1 MERKIG
7 EIFKCHDTF
16 LQVWEAKESDGCNG
30 CFFEEYRPLC
40 LPYKCTAQEREDG
53 KNVQFKQIS
62 KTMTTEEAKRRA
74 ELYSALAEGKTIQV
88 QNPNG
93 KWEDLKIEGLDHLYD
108 CNKYRIKPEIKYRPF
123 KSQEECWDEM
133 LKHQPFGWIYNKN
146 DSCYYCI
153 ISVDEDKIELSPE
166 MQPHSETTI
175 KEYYMEN
182 SYIDF
187 VTALEDYEYTFA
199 DGTPFGIKE
208 E

>member
-1 MERKIG
+1 
-7 EIFKCHDTF
+7 
-16 LQVWEAKESDGCNG
+16 
-30 CFFEEYRPLC
+30 
-40 LPYKCTAQEREDG
+40 
-53 KNVQFKQIS
+53 
-62 KTMTTEEAKRRA
+62 MTREEAKRRA
-74 ELYSALAEGKTIQV
+74 ELYSALADGKAIQV
-88 QNPNG
+88 QNPVTS
-93 KWEDLKIEGLDHLYD
+93 KWEYLDINKIGEFMEEL
-108 CNKYRIKPEIKYRPF
+108 NYRIEPEPKYRPF
-123 KSQEECWDEM
+123 KSQEECWEEM